1 MRQEFVFLHA
11 GKESKAMIVRAK
23 QRLFYSNNPYMH
35 GEAQQIKVA
44 SNPLGAL
51 HLTDS
56 IKVYLHDTYTKKW
69 FHTAISYETITDF
82 LADWKI
88 IKARTHTVR
97 VPFLRRVIGGG
108 DAFAFFAEKMPLW
121 FKMKFNGCLDRR
133 EWWNHWIHFVPLKR
147 ENALVSQ
154 VVFDSVMDIRRALRD
169 RGENPHDYT
178 SPPLCDVCGM
188 WVGTH
193 VIGEIIVCDK
203 ARCQDRV
210 THYYTEHGYSLQDG
224 GVSYAD

>member
-1 MRQEFVFLHA
+1 
-11 GKESKAMIVRAK
+11 MIVRAK
-23 QRLFYSNNPYMH
+23 QRLPFGGY
-35 GEAQQIKVA
+35 GKARQIRVA

-56 IKVYLHDTYTKKW
+56 IRVYMQDDQVHGGEW
-69 FHTAISYETITDF
+69 HTAMHYETITDF

-88 IKARTHTVR
+88 IKSRTHIVR

-133 EWWNHWIHFVPLKR
+133 EWWNHWIRFVPLKR

-178 SPPLCDVCGM
+178 SPPLCDICNT

-193 VIGEIIVCDK
+193 VIGEVIVCDK

-210 THYYTEHGYSLQDG
+210 TDYYKEHGHLDVLDS